1 MAEVFGE
8 KSASVSDYYL
18 NDLLDNDTFWGI
30 AAFKGNDI
38 VGGLTAHTLPMIQSQ
53 ASEIFIYDIAVIE
66 EYQRR
71 GVGRQLL
78 ATLFDGAAKE
88 QIRVAFVL
96 ADNIDTATALDF
108 YRAMGASPSPT
119 TAFTFSIE

>member
-8 KSASVSDYYL
+8 RSVSVSDYYL
-18 NDLLDNDTFWGI
+18 NDLLDSDTFWAI

-38 VGGLTAHTLPMIQSQ
+38 VGGLTAHTLPMIQAQ
-53 ASEIFIYDIAVIE
+53 ASEIFIYDIAVVE
-66 EYQRR
+66 EYQRK
-71 GVGRQLL
+71 GIGRQLL
-78 ATLFDGAAKE
+78 TTLFDGAAKE
-88 QIRVAFVL
+88 HVRVAFVL
-96 ADNIDTATALDF
+96 ADNIDTHALDF